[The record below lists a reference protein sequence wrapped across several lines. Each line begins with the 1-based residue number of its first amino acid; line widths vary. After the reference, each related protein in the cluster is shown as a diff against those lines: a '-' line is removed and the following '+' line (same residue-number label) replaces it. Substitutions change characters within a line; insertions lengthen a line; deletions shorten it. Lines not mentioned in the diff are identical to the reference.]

1 MQVSGALE
9 SDKFAMMGGGKTH
22 SFTIKS
28 SAHTFRVLSNSL
40 YGDKYMAVARELIC
54 NVIDIHNRHGIDA
67 PVVIELTD
75 NEVKFIDQGPG
86 ICDTA
91 IGTVYLTYFG
101 SDKTDDAAQIGGFG
115 LGCKAP
121 FALSEHFR
129 VESNH
134 KGFKRIYALT
144 IGSTETN
151 GEPAATEMVCV
162 PTTDVG
168 LTVAVPLDGH
178 QARNLM
184 ERCIYRVA
192 RDGGI
197 PVMLNGELITNI
209 RDYTGFE
216 QAGYGFYRFFDA
228 GNRHSIAVRY
238 GHVLYPVEGNDAI
251 QELFFELSK
260 YAIMGYQ
267 LVLHAPPNSIA
278 VQPSRERLSYEDL
291 TIATLKRLMERF
303 LRDVKPRIER
313 QRKLAF
319 IEGLSGYRR
328 HEYVNAVSGGIYANI
343 TDDGNTPNVG
353 PDGAARIIARS
364 RLLANREI
372 TMDLHRLAM
381 SYYRDRGIK
390 VDKGFTPCRDQF
402 RYVLSRVL
410 RAIMPTVPEP
420 DLLYRSSAYVSFE
433 PFKRLKFNRTS
444 PIDGLRLT
452 VVNSRTTA
460 ISHKAT
466 GLVLVGRFNEAEIAG
481 IQAGLER
488 YHFKFKR
495 LMPFTQAKKPKPVKV
510 DTDLFVEFDKSAF
523 AYRNFDRYTRYAP
536 GAPTLALPFSF
547 LPLQITRMKDR
558 NDTFVPALDGQ
569 VVGYLTHEDV
579 GSLYDGCAVPLTVK
593 ERDRLVE
600 MGVPRVGDMI
610 LARLR
615 ARIKKGKDDLFTVI
629 AGAMHRSDMNNYPY
643 SKHETRKFATNA
655 AYLSRRLACAVF
667 GETYRHLTKLDD
679 CWEVWR
685 QAKAF
690 FTDASNHGAWLDDI
704 EKNAFEVQR
713 VEFEKIMADVL
724 AKVPDDRL
732 ELRRLARSSL
742 TQKDVLHM
750 NFLASI
756 VDLTGLDDEERLA
769 RLIEADAKLYSPKTV
784 STSKDEDIQCAA

>member
-40 YGDKYMAVARELIC
+40 YGDKYTAVARELIC
-54 NVIDIHNRHGIDA
+54 NVIDIHNRHGINA

-86 ICDTA
+86 ISDED
-91 IGTVYLTYFG
+91 IPERYLTYFG
-101 SDKTDDAAQIGGFG
+101 SDKTDDATQIGGFG

-134 KGFKRIYALT
+134 NGFKRIYALT

-168 LTVAVPLDGH
+168 LVVAVPLDGH

-197 PVMLNGELITNI
+197 PVMLNGEMITNI

-216 QAGYGFYRFFDA
+216 QAGYGYYRYIDNA
-228 GNRHSIAVRY
+228 GRHLIAVRY

-251 QELFFELSK
+251 QELFLELSK
-260 YAIMGYQ
+260 YAIMNYQ

-291 TIATLKRLMERF
+291 TISTLKRLMERF
-303 LRDVKPRIER
+303 LRDVRPRIER
-313 QRKLAF
+313 QRKVAF
-319 IEGLSGYRR
+319 IEGLNGYRR
-328 HEYVNAVSGGIYANI
+328 HEYIQAVTGGIYANI
-343 TDDGNTPNVG
+343 AADRDVPSVG
-353 PDGAARIIARS
+353 PEGAASMIARS
-364 RLLANREI
+364 RLLNNREI

-381 SYYRDRGIK
+381 SYYRDRGIA
-390 VDKGFTPCRDQF
+390 VGKGFTPQGDQF

-410 RAIMPTVPEP
+410 RAIMPTVPKP
-420 DLLYRSSAYVSFE
+420 DLLYRNSAYSSFE
-433 PFKRLKFNRTS
+433 PVKKLKFNRTS
-444 PIDGLRLT
+444 SIDGLRLT

-481 IQAGLER
+481 IKAGLER

-495 LMPFTQAKKPKPVKV
+495 LMPFAQPKKPKPVKA
-510 DTDLFVEFDKSAF
+510 DTDLFVQFDKTTF
-523 AYRNFDRYTRYAP
+523 AYRSFATYSRYAP
-536 GAPTLALPFSF
+536 GAPTLAQPASF
-547 LPLQITRMKDR
+547 LPLQVTRMKDK
-558 NDTFVPALDGQ
+558 NDTFVPALDGA
-569 VVGYLTHEDV
+569 VVAHLTHEDV

-610 LARLR
+610 LAKLR
-615 ARIKKGKDDLFTVI
+615 ARIKKNRDDLFTVI
-629 AGAMHRSDMNNYPY
+629 AGAMHRNDKKGYPL
-643 SKHETRKFATNA
+643 SSREVRKFATNA
-655 AYLSRRLACAVF
+655 AYMSRRLACAVF

-679 CWEVWR
+679 CWQVWR
-685 QAKAF
+685 EARAF
-690 FTDASNHGAWLDDI
+690 FTDASYRGVWLDDA
-704 EKNAFEVQR
+704 EKQAFDLQHIA
-713 VEFEKIMADVL
+713 FQQIIADLL
-724 AKVPDDRL
+724 AKVPADRKVL
-732 ELRRLARSSL
+732 QRLGDVVL
-742 TQKDVLHM
+742 TQADVLHM

-756 VDLTGLDDEERLA
+756 VDLSGLEDEERLA
-769 RLIEADAKLYSPKTV
+769 RLIEADAKLYNPKTI
-784 STSKDEDIQCAA
+784 STSKDEDLECAA